1 MNKYCLGG
9 ALKSSVEKYPDHI
22 ALSFVGEESLTYSE
36 TGAKVDQIAAW
47 LQSQG
52 IKQGDKVAILSSN
65 QPNWGIAYFGIA
77 SIGAVVVPILPD
89 FHENEIQNVLSHS
102 EAKILFISEGLYNKV
117 QNMEIESLQQ
127 LVLIDQWAEIAKGT
141 SKKDLKQLTAIE
153 FTATLEA
160 VDVQPNDLASIIYT
174 SGTTGKSKGV
184 MLSHENLLF
193 TAENSSQFQKMESTD
208 RLLSILPLS
217 HTYENTLGLIMPII
231 NGASIFYMKKPPT
244 PSVLLPAL
252 AKVKPTIMLSVP
264 LIIEKVYNSKV
275 KATFNNKALSRILYK
290 IPFFRKILN
299 GIAGKK
305 VYESFGGSLKFFGIG
320 GSKLA
325 PDVERFLIEGKFPYA
340 IGYGLTETAPL
351 LAGFSVF
358 QGKHQSTGV
367 AMNGVTLKINNPDP
381 KTKEGEIWAKGK
393 NIMKGYYKEPELTK
407 EVLTED
413 GWFKTG
419 DLAVMDKEGYLFIKG
434 RSKNMILS
442 PSGENI
448 YPEEIEAVINRF
460 RYVVESIVVQKK
472 GKLVAM
478 VHFNKEEI
486 EKKYQNFRE
495 QAGQVVEQK
504 ISELVKEVQE
514 YVNANVNKFSRVQLV
529 VVQPEPFE
537 KTATKKIKR
546 FLYI

>member
-1 MNKYCLGG
+1 
-9 ALKSSVEKYPDHI
+9 
-22 ALSFVGEESLTYSE
+22 
-36 TGAKVDQIAAW
+36 
-47 LQSQG
+47 
-52 IKQGDKVAILSSN
+52 
-65 QPNWGIAYFGIA
+65 
-77 SIGAVVVPILPD
+77 
-89 FHENEIQNVLSHS
+89 
-102 EAKILFISEGLYNKV
+102 
-117 QNMEIESLQQ
+117 
-127 LVLIDQWAEIAKGT
+127 
-141 SKKDLKQLTAIE
+141 
-153 FTATLEA
+153 
-160 VDVQPNDLASIIYT
+160 
-174 SGTTGKSKGV
+174 

-193 TAENSSQFQKMESTD
+193 TAENSSQFQKMVPED

-217 HTYENTLGLIMPII
+217 HTYENTLGLIMPLI
-231 NGASIFYMKKPPT
+231 NGASIFYLKKPPI
-244 PSVLLPAL
+244 PSILLPAL

-275 KATFNNKALSRILYK
+275 KATFNRKFITRVLYK
-290 IPFFRKILN
+290 ISFFRKILN

-325 PDVERFLIEGKFPYA
+325 PDVERFLIDAKFPYA
-340 IGYGLTETAPL
+340 IGYGLTETSPL
-351 LAGFSVF
+351 LAGFGVF

-367 AMNGVTLKINNPDP
+367 TMNGVTLKINNPDP

-393 NIMKGYYKEPELTK
+393 NVMKGYYKEPELTK

-419 DLAVMDKEGYLFIKG
+419 DLAMFDKDGYLFIKG

-460 RYVVESIVVQKK
+460 RFVVESIVVQKK

-486 EKKYQNFRE
+486 EKKYQHLKE
-495 QAGQVVEQK
+495 QAGQIVEQK
-504 ISELVKEVQE
+504 MNELLKEVQE

-529 VVQPEPFE
+529 IAQPEPFE